1 MSRAKPIQ
9 ERNPYD
15 FYATPKWCYE
25 NLDFPFHLF
34 KTAHEP
40 CRGDGRIVSFLE
52 DKGMDVTSTEIR
64 EGQDFF
70 DWHEQTELI
79 FTNPPFS
86 IAQEFVEHSVQHAQC
101 TVMLLRINFLGSKK
115 RYDFWQ
121 KNRPD
126 AMFVLSKRPSFTG
139 KGTDATEYAWF
150 VWQKKEFV
158 KPGIYHVKP
167 PSAASL
173 RSITA

>member
-1 MSRAKPIQ
+1 MSRQKAGVRLNDSDYYPTPI
-9 ERNPYD
+9 
-15 FYATPKWCYE
+15 WCCE
-25 NLDFPFHLF
+25 NLEFPFEKF
-34 KTAHEP
+34 ETAHEP

-52 DKGMDVTSTEIR
+52 EKGLQVTSTEIT

-70 DWHEQTELI
+70 DWDEDVDLI

-86 IAQEFVEHSVQHAQC
+86 LAQEFIEHSIERAQC
-101 TVMLLRINFLGSKK
+101 VVMLLRINFLGSKK

-121 KNRPD
+121 KNSPD
-126 AMFVLSKRPSFTG
+126 AMYVLSKRPSFTG

-167 PSAASL
+167 PVK
-173 RSITA
+173 